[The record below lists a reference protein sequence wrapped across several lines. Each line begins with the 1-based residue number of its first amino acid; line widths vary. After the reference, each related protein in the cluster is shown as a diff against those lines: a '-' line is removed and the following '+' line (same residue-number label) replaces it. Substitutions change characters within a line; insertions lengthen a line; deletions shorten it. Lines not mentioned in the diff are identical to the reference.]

1 MNAPQGAQAP
11 TFARLYQS
19 ATGHLPPAHHAQAA
33 ATGLPYPQTWHGR
46 FGD

>member
-1 MNAPQGAQAP
+1 MEGP
-11 TFARLYQS
+11 TMFSLIVFAAVL
-19 ATGHLPPAHHAQAA
+19 LLLIA

>member
-1 MNAPQGAQAP
+1 MFSLFV
-11 TFARLYQS
+11 FAAVIVGLVV
-19 ATGHLPPAHHAQAA
+19 

>member
-1 MNAPQGAQAP
+1 MEGPTMFSLIVFGAV
-11 TFARLYQS
+11 LV
-19 ATGHLPPAHHAQAA
+19 LLAA

>member
-1 MNAPQGAQAP
+1 MLTWIVFGAV
-11 TFARLYQS
+11 LL
-19 ATGHLPPAHHAQAA
+19 GLVA

>member
-1 MNAPQGAQAP
+1 MFALTVFGAM
-11 TFARLYQS
+11 LV
-19 ATGHLPPAHHAQAA
+19 LLAA